1 MTRLTDDGTV
11 EFRFFRP
18 DVQSVSISG
27 DFGVAAAGM
36 DLQCLDMQRQ
46 GDGWWTLEAKLPA
59 GEYRFRYLA
68 DGRWFADYASHGVE
82 QHKQGWLS
90 VLVVP
95 KGVAS
100 QHIRARMVA

>member
-1 MTRLTDDGTV
+1 MTRLTNDGTV

-18 DVQSVSISG
+18 DVQSVSING

-36 DLQCLDMQRQ
+36 DMQCQ

-68 DGRWFADYASHGVE
+68 DGRFFADFASHGVE

-95 KGVAS
+95 QGVVS
-100 QHIRARMVA
+100 QQIRARRVA